1 MRVALTGR
9 GDFEEWRRAARALLM
24 AGVPP
29 ERVAWEPADGGQL
42 FDPPPPLP
50 DPAPGA
56 AAPGV
61 PAGFL
66 SLARSVICHA
76 DPVRFGL
83 LYRLLWRLM
92 QDRQLL
98 GLRTDPDVVAAA
110 RLEKVVRRDAHKMT
124 AFVRFREAGP
134 PGPTGRRRFV
144 AWFEPDHY
152 VVARTA
158 PFFRGRFADM
168 DWMILTPRGSAAFDG
183 ATLTVSAE
191 PATRPD
197 LADETEALWLTYY
210 AGIFNPA
217 RLKPRAMRAEMPV
230 KYWANLPEAAL
241 IPDLIAGA
249 EARVRGM
256 AETAGRPAPAFHH
269 RLAARRVKT
278 GARDGASPG
287 ELSPGDLQP
296 GPAQPMLADPMVA
309 PGGPSHD
316 KGGGPR
322 GRS

>member
-1 MRVALTGR
+1 MVVIICVGCGR
-9 GDFEEWRRAARALLM
+9 
-24 AGVPP
+24 PP
-29 ERVAWEPADGGQL
+29 R
-42 FDPPPPLP
+42 
-50 DPAPGA
+50 
-56 AAPGV
+56 
-61 PAGFL
+61 
-66 SLARSVICHA
+66 
-76 DPVRFGL
+76 
-83 LYRLLWRLM
+83 
-92 QDRQLL
+92 
-98 GLRTDPDVVAAA
+98 
-110 RLEKVVRRDAHKMT
+110 
-124 AFVRFREAGP
+124 
-134 PGPTGRRRFV
+134 PT
-144 AWFEPDHY
+144 
-152 VVARTA
+152 
-158 PFFRGRFADM
+158 
-168 DWMILTPRGSAAFDG
+168 
-183 ATLTVSAE
+183 AE
-191 PATRPD
+191 PATPPD

-278 GARDGASPG
+278 GARDGPSPG
-287 ELSPGDLQP
+287 DLSPGDLQP

-316 KGGGPR
+316 EGGGPR